1 MVHTL
6 QAPVQGGISF
16 DLHEL
21 NERFENAHPREILAW
36 CINNMSHGL
45 VQSTAF
51 GVSGMV
57 IMDIIYRDLQ
67 PKPAVPVLF
76 VDTLHHFPET
86 LDLVEKAKARYN
98 LDLKIYKNSEANNRA
113 EFGCRYG
120 YALWKRDINEFHT
133 LTKVEPFQRAMDELN
148 VTAWINGRRR
158 DQASTRAEIP
168 IFELDK
174 QGRLKVNPL
183 ACWTRKETWKHVFEY
198 RVPYN
203 VLHDQ
208 GYGSIGDEP
217 LTTPTGA
224 GEHERAGRWRDSGKT
239 ECGLHI

>member
-6 QAPVQGGISF
+6 QAPVQGISF
-16 DLHEL
+16 DLSEL
-21 NERFENAHPREILAW
+21 NQRFETAHPREILAW
-36 CINNMSHGL
+36 CINNMSNGL

-57 IMDIIYRDLQ
+57 IMDILYRDLQ
-67 PKPAVPVLF
+67 PNPSVPVVF
-76 VDTLHHFPET
+76 IDTLHHFQET
-86 LDLVEKAKARYN
+86 LDLVEKAKAHYN
-98 LDLKIYKNSEANNRA
+98 LDLNIYKNPEANNRE
-113 EFGCRYG
+113 EFGSRYG
-120 YALWKRDINEFHT
+120 YALWQRDIHQFHT

-174 QGRLKVNPL
+174 EGRLKVNPL
-183 ACWTRKETWKHVFEY
+183 ACWTRKETWKYVFEY
-198 RVPYN
+198 GVPYN

-217 LTTPTGA
+217 LTTPVGA